1 MVFRQDYTFW
11 KLTRTLVLEKEYR
24 ILQISTNAQE
34 IWLESSE
41 RELPKLV
48 RILRYDLDWGNWM
61 QRDMETTLQKVRN
74 ISKRLGFK
82 KLDVANIYV
91 STYPPVDDWQHRLEE
106 PLHIKENR
114 THINMKTF
122 VLHADIAKEDSRLQ
136 LLADFSIEDFK
147 DTPGP
152 LIDTSGIEE
161 LRREVLKET
170 QRRIKNEQRIFQYSK
185 PFFTYVF
192 IALQVLMFLLL
203 ELRGGS
209 TNIDTLLA
217 FGAKE
222 NTLILN
228 GEWWRFFTP
237 IILHIGIFHLLMNTL
252 ALYFLGSAVERI
264 FGRTRFLILYIFAG
278 FAGSL
283 GSFLFSSSVSAGA
296 SGAIF
301 GLFGALL
308 FFGLSYPKLFFRT
321 MGTNIITIIL
331 INLAFGFIV
340 PGIDNAGHIGGLIG
354 GFLASGIV
362 SLPGRKLYKNSVI
375 YFTVTVLLTVSL
387 LIIGFRM

>member
-24 ILQISTNAQE
+24 VLQISTTSQE

-61 QRDMETTLQKVRN
+61 QRDMETTLQKVKN
-74 ISKRLGFK
+74 VSK
-82 KLDVANIYV
+82 KLGLKKIDVANIYV
-91 STYPPVDDWQHRLEE
+91 STYPPVDDWQHRIEQ
-106 PLHIKENR
+106 PLHIKDNR
-114 THINMKTF
+114 TQINMKTF
-122 VLHADIAKEDSRLQ
+122 LLHADSAKEDSRLQ
-136 LLADFSIEDFK
+136 LLTSFSIEDFK
-147 DTPGP
+147 EAHGP
-152 LIDTSGIEE
+152 LIDTSSIEV
-161 LRREVLKET
+161 LKREVLKET

-185 PFFTYVF
+185 PFFTYFF
-192 IALQVLMFLLL
+192 ITIQLLMFLLL
-203 ELRGGS
+203 ELYGGS

-222 NTLILN
+222 NTLIVN
-228 GEWWRFFTP
+228 GEWWRLFTP
-237 IILHIGIFHLLMNTL
+237 IVLHIGIFHLLMNTL

-264 FGRTRFLILYIFAG
+264 YGKLRFLILYIFAG

-283 GSFLFSSSVSAGA
+283 GSLLFSSSISAGA

-308 FFGLSYPKLFFRT
+308 YFGLTYPKLFFRT

-362 SLPGRKLYKNSVI
+362 SLPGKKLYKNSVF
-375 YFTVTVLLTVSL
+375 YFVITLILTISL
-387 LIIGFRM
+387 LKIGYGI